1 MKGKDKRNKRKT
13 ERQQLPYCKC
23 APVFL
28 FGHGKVLHSLIITP
42 PLLVKRETN
51 GVLVCAN
58 CASSPFTSRWNWIN
72 VSIFLNLKFK
82 LNYKLKWF
90 SAFYFQR
97 WIEFSWLETLQGT
110 LNWSPLSPWKSKKL
124 LGLVKG
130 KVKFSPPPPL
140 PIPTYIFLVHFFFRY
155 QDAKKPK
162 KREREKK
169 ALALGA
175 IALLEPPIP
184 PPLPPQYFPSL
195 FFSIA
200 STWVFYFIFLSFSY
214 FFCFYLRKTKKEG

>member
-28 FGHGKVLHSLIITP
+28 FGHGKVLYSLIIT

-72 VSIFLNLKFK
+72 ISIFLNLKFK

-90 SAFYFQR
+90 LAFYFQR

-130 KVKFSPPPPL
+130 KVKFSPPPL
-140 PIPTYIFLVHFFFRY
+140 TYPYLYLFGPFFFSVPRC
-155 QDAKKPK
+155 QKAKKE
-162 KREREKK
+162 RERKK
-169 ALALGA
+169 KSLSSWSYCPSWTTHPSPST
-175 IALLEPPIP
+175 PPI
-184 PPLPPQYFPSL
+184 FSL
-195 FFSIA
+195 FFFFSIA
-200 STWVFYFIFLSFSY
+200 STWVFYFY
-214 FFCFYLRKTKKEG
+214 FFKFFLFLLFLPPKN